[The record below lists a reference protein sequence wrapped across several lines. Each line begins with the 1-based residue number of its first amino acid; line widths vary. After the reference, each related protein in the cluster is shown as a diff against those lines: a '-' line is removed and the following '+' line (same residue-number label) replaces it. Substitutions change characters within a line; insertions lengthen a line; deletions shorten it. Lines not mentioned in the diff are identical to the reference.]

1 VGRPI
6 GSKHPDYA
14 RKRAALAEA
23 ALPRL
28 LADAGETSL
37 NELAAA
43 IGVSVPTLKHY
54 FGDRAGLVAAAWR
67 RLAELARPHLRDAET
82 PSADDL
88 ETSLRDFLRAL
99 LAAWRAFG
107 VGRVFS
113 VGLAAGLH
121 DAAVGP
127 AYLDGVLEPTLQA
140 LERRLRRHAER
151 GQLRVRADDGDGLR
165 AAALVLLSPVV
176 LALIHQDAL
185 GGASCRALDVE
196 AFVDFHL
203 AGFIRAHGRDGG
215 APRRAR

>member
-1 VGRPI
+1 MGRPP
-6 GSKHPDYA
+6 GSKHPDYE

-37 NELAAA
+37 NELAEA
-43 IGVSVPTLKHY
+43 IGVSVSTLKHY

-67 RLAELARPHLRDAET
+67 QQAELAQPHLLRAAT

-88 ETSLRDFLRAL
+88 ETSLRDLLREL
-99 LAAWRAFG
+99 LAAWRLFG
-107 VGRVFS
+107 VGRVFT
-113 VGLAAGLH
+113 VGLAAGVR

-140 LERRLRRHAER
+140 VERRLRRHAEL

-176 LALIHQDAL
+176 LALFHQDAL
-185 GGASCRALDVE
+185 GGASCRALDVA
-196 AFVDFHL
+196 AFVEFHL
-203 AGFIRAHGRDGG
+203 AGFIRAHGG
-215 APRRAR
+215 AAAQRAR

>member
-1 VGRPI
+1 MGRPV
-6 GSKHPDYA
+6 GSKHPDYE

-28 LADAGETSL
+28 LADAGDTSL
-37 NELAAA
+37 NELAEAV
-43 IGVSVPTLKHY
+43 GVSVPTLKHY

-67 RLAELARPHLRDAET
+67 RQAELARPHLQRAAT

-88 ETSLRDFLRAL
+88 ETSLRDLLQEL
-99 LAAWRAFG
+99 LAAWRLFG
-107 VGRVFS
+107 VGRVFT
-113 VGLAAGLH
+113 VGLAAGAH

-140 LERRLRRHAER
+140 VERRLRRHAEL
-151 GQLRVRADDGDGLR
+151 GQLRVRPGDGDGLR

-176 LALIHQDAL
+176 LALFHQDAL

-196 AFVDFHL
+196 AFVRWHVDAFV
-203 AGFIRAHGRDGG
+203 RAHGRQ
-215 APRRAR
+215 ARR